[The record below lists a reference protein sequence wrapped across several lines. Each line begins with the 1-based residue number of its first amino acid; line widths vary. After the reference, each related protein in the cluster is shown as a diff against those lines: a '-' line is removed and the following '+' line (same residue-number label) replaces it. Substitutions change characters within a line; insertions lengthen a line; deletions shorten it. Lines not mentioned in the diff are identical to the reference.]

1 MNESTLLVQVGVTLL
16 YAFIGTSVLLLVLF
30 LIEEITKFS
39 IKKQVVEEGNI
50 AVAIVLAA
58 FVASLGLIVAAA
70 IH

>member
-1 MNESTLLVQVGVTLL
+1 MNESTLLGQVGITLL
-16 YAFIGTSVLLLVLF
+16 YAFIGTSVFLLVLF

-39 IKKQVVEEGNI
+39 IKKQVVEDGNI

-58 FVASLGLIVAAA
+58 FVASLGLIIAAA

>member
-1 MNESTLLVQVGVTLL
+1 MNESTLLGQVGITLL
-16 YAFIGTSVLLLVLF
+16 YAFIGTSVFILVLF

-39 IKKQVVEEGNI
+39 IKRQVVEEGNI
-50 AVAIVLAA
+50 AVAIVLAS

>member
-1 MNESTLLVQVGVTLL
+1 MNESTLLGQVGITLL
-16 YAFIGTSVLLLVLF
+16 YAFIGTSVFLLVLF

-39 IKKQVVEEGNI
+39 IKRQVVEEGNI
-50 AVAIVLAA
+50 AVAIVLAS